1 MILLKDCK
9 IQVVTL
15 SNKKFSI
22 LLNKTD
28 NNVLFS
34 ASGEYTLQGIY
45 KKFDKSVKQDKF
57 LNFFIPNNKI
67 FKRLAGLNYTP
78 HMINTPN

>member
-1 MILLKDCK
+1 MIPLKDCK
-9 IQVVTL
+9 FQVITL
-15 SNKKFSI
+15 SNKKFTV
-22 LLNKTD
+22 LLNKSD

-45 KKFDKSVKQDKF
+45 KQFEKSVKQNKF
-57 LNFFIPNNKI
+57 LNFFIPKNKI
-67 FKRLAGLNYTP
+67 FKRVEGLNYTP